1 MRPTVRLRLT
11 AWYASIFLLGGGVL
25 LAISYVIVS
34 RNTSGFPARVGEQLT
49 VSGVVNVS
57 GAAIQAEPSLGSPTA
72 VPSLP
77 GPDRETIL
85 QLERARQVAERK
97 VTADFR
103 RQTAIDFALALLGTT
118 LLSVLAGWIVAGRAL
133 RPVARITAT
142 ARRVAAQG
150 DLGERIALDGPAD
163 ELRELAD
170 TFDTML
176 ERLDRTFSSQRSFVA
191 NASHELRTPLAIMR
205 AEVEER
211 LDDPAA
217 SESELREMAAVVHDA
232 VARSEALIASLLAL
246 ARGQDAVRRHES
258 VDLSELVR
266 VVVATSEQEAA
277 ERGISIQ

>member
-1 MRPTVRLRLT
+1 
-11 AWYASIFLLGGGVL
+11 
-25 LAISYVIVS
+25 
-34 RNTSGFPARVGEQLT
+34 
-49 VSGVVNVS
+49 
-57 GAAIQAEPSLGSPTA
+57 
-72 VPSLP
+72 
-77 GPDRETIL
+77 
-85 QLERARQVAERK
+85 
-97 VTADFR
+97 
-103 RQTAIDFALALLGTT
+103 LALVGTT

-176 ERLDRTFSSQRSFVA
+176 ERLDRTFSRPRSFVA
-191 NASHELRTPLAIMR
+191 TASHEPRTPLAIMR

-246 ARGQDAVRRHES
+246 ARGQDAVRRHDS

-277 ERGISIQ
+277 GRGISIEAGGRPLRCGGDGELLERLVANLIENALRNTQAGGFVRLEPDHDVHPATLRVSNSGERVPAEAVPRLFDPFFRVD